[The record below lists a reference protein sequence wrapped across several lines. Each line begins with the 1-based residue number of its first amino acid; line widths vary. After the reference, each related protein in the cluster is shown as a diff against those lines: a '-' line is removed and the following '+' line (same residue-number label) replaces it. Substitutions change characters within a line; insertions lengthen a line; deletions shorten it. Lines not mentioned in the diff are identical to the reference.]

1 MALKKLKPTSP
12 GTRFQLRPDRSHL
25 HQGGPVR
32 ALVVGHKSTGGRNN
46 VGRLTTRHKGSG
58 HKHNYRMIDFRRD
71 KDGVVAKVERLEY
84 DPNRSSY
91 IALLLYKDGER
102 RYILAPKGV
111 AVGDELQSG
120 ADSPIRAGNAM
131 QLRHIPVGSIVHNI
145 ELKPG
150 KGGQIARAAGTSAQ
164 FSGRE
169 AGNAILR
176 LKSGETRKVS
186 VDCRATIGEIGNDE
200 HNLRS
205 YGKAGAKRWR
215 GIRPTVRGVVD
226 EPGRPPARRRRGPVR
241 PGQPAPG
248 FAVGLAHQGQ
258 EDAQEQAHR
267 CIHRAPPQE
276 GSVSEMSRSLKKG
289 PFVDLHLAKKVQ
301 VARDKNDR
309 RPIKTWSRRSMILP
323 DMVGLTIAVHN
334 GRQHVPVL
342 VTENMVGHKLGEFAP
357 TRIFKSHSSAKKVEA
372 AAE

>member
-1 MALKKLKPTSP
+1 VAASVRKRAPGVTP
-12 GTRFQLRPDRSHL
+12 HGTEATQADFAGTRFQLRPTVAPAPRRP
-25 HQGGPVR
+25 GARPRG
-32 ALVVGHKSTGGRNN
+32 GHKSTGGRNN
-46 VGRLTTRHKGSG
+46 VGRLTTRHKGAG

-71 KDGVVAKVERLEY
+71 KDGIVAKVERLEY

-120 ADSPIRAGNAM
+120 ADSPIRAGNSM
-131 QLRHIPVGSIVHNI
+131 QLRHIPIGSIIHNI

-205 YGKAGAKRWR
+205 YGKAAPSAGAAF
-215 GIRPTVRGVVD
+215 
-226 EPGRPPARRRRGPVR
+226 ARRC
-241 PGQPAPG
+241 A
-248 FAVGLAHQGQ
+248 A
-258 EDAQEQAHR
+258 
-267 CIHRAPPQE
+267 
-276 GSVSEMSRSLKKG
+276 
-289 PFVDLHLAKKVQ
+289 
-301 VARDKNDR
+301 
-309 RPIKTWSRRSMILP
+309 
-323 DMVGLTIAVHN
+323 
-334 GRQHVPVL
+334 
-342 VTENMVGHKLGEFAP
+342 
-357 TRIFKSHSSAKKVEA
+357 SS
-372 AAE
+372 